1 MTCAVV
7 YARFSTE
14 LQNEKSTEDQ
24 IELCRAYAVRHG
36 FEVIGA
42 YEDKARSGASVLG
55 RDGLMRL
62 MDAARDRK
70 FGVVI
75 VEAFDRLSRDM
86 EDLAGIHKRL
96 SFLGVEI
103 HAVHDGT
110 ADAVLVGLRGLVG
123 QLQREDGAKKVRR
136 GMAGVIRDGRHA
148 GGRAYG
154 YRPAAG
160 RTGELEIVEEEAE
173 VVRRI
178 FSAYAAGR
186 PPREIAGELNRE
198 GVAPP
203 RGAKWNASTI
213 NGNAQRG
220 NGLIFNELYAGRIV
234 WNKVRMVKNPD
245 TGKRIS
251 RPNPRD
257 QWQTISAPLLQIVDD
272 ETWAR
277 VQALKAEKARLSTN
291 VKRRPAHLLSGLLRC
306 GCCGSGMSV
315 HDRDKTGKTRIRCS
329 AVRESGSC
337 SNRRILYLWDVEEA
351 VLRGMTEELK
361 DTRLIETYVRT
372 YNEERK
378 RLAATALSRRT
389 RIERKHDRLE
399 AERQRA
405 IDLLI
410 KGVLREEEGRA
421 RLDDLKSQVLEAE
434 RELSS
439 LEEAPQIIALH
450 PATIESYITTVDRL
464 AGILSEHATAE
475 DDRGSLVA
483 NFRALVH
490 SATVHPKAPRE
501 GFQVEVKGKLASLI
515 GGEAFPQAKYS
526 GGRMVAEEG
535 TRTPDTRI
543 MIPFSGLNIE
553 VLGISKNCIID

>member
-1 MTCAVV
+1 MTHAVV

-24 IELCRAYAVRHG
+24 IELCRVYAARRG
-36 FEVIGA
+36 FDVIGT
-42 YEDKARSGASVLG
+42 YEDKARSGASVFG

-75 VEAFDRLSRDM
+75 VEALDRLSRDM

-154 YRPAAG
+154 YRPVPG

-178 FSAYAAGR
+178 FSAYATGR
-186 PPREIAGELNRE
+186 PPREIAGDLNRE

-257 QWQTISAPLLQIVDD
+257 QWQMIAAPLLQIVDD
-272 ETWAR
+272 EAWAR
-277 VQALKAEKARLSTN
+277 VQTLKAEKARLSTN

-337 SNRRILYLWDVEEA
+337 SNRRILYLSEVEEA

-378 RLAATALSRRT
+378 RLAATALSRRA
-389 RIERKHDRLE
+389 RIERKRDRLE

-421 RLDDLKSQVLEAE
+421 RLDELKAQVVEAE

-450 PATIESYITTVDRL
+450 PATIESYIATVDRL
-464 AGILSEHATAE
+464 AGVLSEHATAE
-475 DDRGSLVA
+475 DDRGTLVA
-483 NFRALVH
+483 AFRALVH
-490 SATVHPKAPRE
+490 SVTVHPKAPRK

-526 GGRMVAEEG
+526 GGRMVAEERYRLS
-535 TRTPDTRI
+535 TQRP
-543 MIPFSGLNIE
+543 NIRYC
-553 VLGISKNCIID
+553 LRSCA

>member
-1 MTCAVV
+1 MTHAVV

-24 IELCRAYAVRHG
+24 IELCRVYAARRG
-36 FEVIGA
+36 FDVIGT
-42 YEDKARSGASVLG
+42 YEDKARSGASVFG

-75 VEAFDRLSRDM
+75 VEALDRLSRDM

-154 YRPAAG
+154 YRPVPG

-178 FSAYAAGR
+178 FSAYATGR
-186 PPREIAGELNRE
+186 PPREIAGDLNRE

-257 QWQTISAPLLQIVDD
+257 QWQMIAAPLLQIVDD
-272 ETWAR
+272 EAWAR
-277 VQALKAEKARLSTN
+277 VQTLKAEKARLSTN

-315 HDRDKTGKTRIRCS
+315 HDRDKTGKTCIRCS

-337 SNRRILYLWDVEEA
+337 SNRRILYLSEVEEA

-378 RLAATALSRRT
+378 RLAATALSRRA
-389 RIERKHDRLE
+389 RIERKRDRLE

-421 RLDDLKSQVLEAE
+421 RLDELKAQVVEAE

-450 PATIESYITTVDRL
+450 PATIESYIATVDRL
-464 AGILSEHATAE
+464 AGVLSEHATAE
-475 DDRGSLVA
+475 DDRGTLVA
-483 NFRALVH
+483 AFRALVH
-490 SATVHPKAPRE
+490 SVTVHPKAPRK

-526 GGRMVAEEG
+526 GGRMVAEERYRLS
-535 TRTPDTRI
+535 TQRP
-543 MIPFSGLNIE
+543 NIRYC
-553 VLGISKNCIID
+553 LRSCA

>member
-1 MTCAVV
+1 MTHAVV

-24 IELCRAYAVRHG
+24 IELCRAYAARQG
-36 FEVIGA
+36 FDVIGT
-42 YEDKARSGASVLG
+42 YEDKARSGASVFG

-75 VEAFDRLSRDM
+75 VEALDRLSRDM

-96 SFLGVEI
+96 SFLSVEI
-103 HAVHDGT
+103 YAVHDGT

-154 YRPAAG
+154 YRSAPG
-160 RTGELEIVEEEAE
+160 RIGELEILKEEAE

-178 FSAYAAGR
+178 FSAYADGR

-257 QWQTISAPLLQIVDD
+257 QWQAISTSQLRIVDD

-337 SNRRILYLWDVEEA
+337 SNRRILYLSDVEEA

-361 DTRLIETYVRT
+361 DTRLVETYVRT

-378 RLAATALSRRT
+378 RLAATAISRRT
-389 RIERKHDRLE
+389 RIERKRDRIE

-405 IDLLI
+405 INLLI

-421 RLDDLKSQVLEAE
+421 RLDELKAQVEEAE

-439 LEEAPQIIALH
+439 LEEVPQIIALH
-450 PATIESYITTVDRL
+450 PATIESYIATVDRL
-464 AGILSEHATAE
+464 AGGLSEHATAE

-490 SATVHPKAPRE
+490 SVTVHPNAPRE
-501 GFQVEVKGKLASLI
+501 GFQVRTHG
-515 GGEAFPQAKYS
+515 S
-526 GGRMVAEEG
+526 GGG

-543 MIPFSGLNIE
+543 MIPFPT
-553 VLGISKNCIID
+553 

>member
-1 MTCAVV
+1 MTHAVV

-24 IELCRAYAVRHG
+24 IELCRAYAARQG
-36 FEVIGA
+36 FDVIGT
-42 YEDKARSGASVLG
+42 YEDKARSGASVFG

-62 MDAARDRK
+62 MHAARDRK

-75 VEAFDRLSRDM
+75 VEALDRLSRDM

-136 GMAGVIRDGRHA
+136 GMASVIRDGRHA

-154 YRPAAG
+154 YRPALG
-160 RTGELEIVEEEAE
+160 RTGELEVVEEEAE

-178 FSAYAAGR
+178 FSAYADGR

-198 GVAPP
+198 GVVPP
-203 RGAKWNASTI
+203 RGPKWNASTI

-257 QWQTISAPLLQIVDD
+257 QWQTIAAPLLRIVDD

-389 RIERKHDRLE
+389 RIERKRDRLE

-421 RLDDLKSQVLEAE
+421 RLDELKTQVEEAE
-434 RELSS
+434 RERLS

-450 PATIESYITTVDRL
+450 PATIESYIATVDRL
-464 AGILSEHATAE
+464 AGVLSEHATAE

-490 SATVHPKAPRE
+490 SVTVHPKAPRE

-526 GGRMVAEEG
+526 GGRVVAEE
-535 TRTPDTRI
+535 RYRLSPQR
-543 MIPFSGLNIE
+543 PNIRYC
-553 VLGISKNCIID
+553 LQSCA